1 MRRHEYENEVPT
13 QRSSSGAQRAKR
25 RDGGRHQFS
34 HALWHRHRRDRAR
47 RAFAPGYSAR
57 GPAQDFS
64 KEELCDVGE
73 GAGRTASLA
82 ARFAAK
88 EACLK
93 LFPRETALGLIG
105 PADFALARDGYGAP
119 RVVCSPRAL
128 ELIARYRVKGI
139 AVSLAHDKTSALAVA
154 VAELASPGDQ
164 GPRGEPDRTNQGIG

>member
-1 MRRHEYENEVPT
+1 MI
-13 QRSSSGAQRAKR
+13 
-25 RDGGRHQFS
+25 
-34 HALWHRHRRDRAR
+34 
-47 RAFAPGYSAR
+47 
-57 GPAQDFS
+57 FS

-73 GAGRTASLA
+73 GPGRTASLA

-128 ELIARYRVKGI
+128 ELLARHRLNAI
-139 AVSLAHDKTSALAVA
+139 AVSLAHDKTSASAVA
-154 VAELASPGDQ
+154 VAEPASPGDQ
-164 GPRGEPDRTNQGIG
+164 GPLGEPDRTDGAVRRAH